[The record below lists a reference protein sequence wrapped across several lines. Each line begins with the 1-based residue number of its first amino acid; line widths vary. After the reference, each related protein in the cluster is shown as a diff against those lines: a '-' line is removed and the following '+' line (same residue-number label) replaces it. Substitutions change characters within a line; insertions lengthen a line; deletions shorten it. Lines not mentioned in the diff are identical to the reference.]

1 MVGMSD
7 ILPSGQRVLQQ
18 LMQQPGGVTQ
28 QLMQTQPLVV
38 DDVSAPV
45 VDEQLPVITSDVRL
59 ELFAD
64 VLDEIDGAQTSTDS
78 QMTPSQDSSVL
89 AQALPIAVQSYQE
102 PAPQVGVSRGKEQ
115 LGGGSHAAVEQ
126 GASVQYVEVEQTP
139 ELPPEV
145 ESYIEQVVDHAQQQP
160 EVVVVAE
167 QQPPM
172 ANQAPTAAPRVVKV
186 LPLTKMQEEI
196 GLKKNPQFSVRWL
209 VEFSHKIAKMF
220 FGGVIYRQTEQ

>member
-18 LMQQPGGVTQ
+18 LLQQPGGVTQ
-28 QLMQTQPLVV
+28 QLMQMQQSTIDNV
-38 DDVSAPV
+38 DQELPV
-45 VDEQLPVITSDVRL
+45 VTPDVRL

-64 VLDEIDGAQTSTDS
+64 VLDEIDGGQATTLPDQ
-78 QMTPSQDSSVL
+78 QPEEDSSVL
-89 AQALPIAVQSYQE
+89 AQALPIAVQSYQD
-102 PAPQVGVSRGKEQ
+102 PSALGSVSRGKEQ
-115 LGGGSHAAVEQ
+115 LGGGPHAVVEQ
-126 GASVQYVEVEQTP
+126 AAGVQYVEVEPTP

-160 EVVVVAE
+160 EMVVVAE
-167 QQPPM
+167 EQPAQPGL
-172 ANQAPTAAPRVVKV
+172 ATPPAPRVVKV
-186 LPLTKMQEEI
+186 LPLTKMQEEL